1 MIQFWEP
8 YFGGIFEYLICY
20 RQYFNQMKFKFQQA
34 KVSNKTYCRKL
45 KEIVCEVLI
54 CNLPQY
60 DSKT

>member
-8 YFGGIFEYLICY
+8 YFGGIFEYLILL
-20 RQYFNQMKFKFQQA
+20 FNQMKFKFQQA
-34 KVSNKTYCRKL
+34 KVSNKTYCKKL